1 MQCNGIGR
9 GADKVGREDIKR
21 LFLAHRAE
29 IQAYLTRKLRNAE
42 LAAELTQEAFL
53 RFAEQGQTES
63 AAITHERSYL
73 YRVAHNLAADHL
85 RLRGREK
92 LDLLGNDML
101 DALADDAPSPER
113 VVNGQSEIA
122 RLRRILMELP
132 ERTRAVFVLTRID
145 RLTYHETAQRLEISE
160 SSVQKHL
167 AQAVKHVMQRLR
179 SDETG
184 A

>member
-1 MQCNGIGR
+1 MIGKDIR
-9 GADKVGREDIKR
+9 G

-53 RFAEQGQTES
+53 RFAEQGQAGS
-63 AAITHERSYL
+63 AVILHERSYL
-73 YRVAHNLAADHL
+73 YRVAHNLAVDHL
-85 RLRGREK
+85 RLHSRER
-92 LDLLGNDML
+92 LEPLGSDML
-101 DALADDAPSPER
+101 DAIADDSPSPEQ
-113 VVNGQSEIA
+113 VAGGHSELA

-145 RLTYHETAQRLEISE
+145 LLTYHETAARLEISE

-179 SDETG
+179 SDDAG
-184 A
+184 I